1 MINKYLEKHPGA
13 DIEYLPSGIDLH
25 VHFREPGLI
34 NKETMETG
42 LNTAHAGGT
51 TTVVDMP
58 NTIPVT
64 DTLDTLNHKLSIAEK
79 NRGILLAGGL
89 TDKSVNSG
97 EIVKIANKTKILK
110 AFLADSTGNL
120 KIEWNHLIRGIK
132 LLENRTLIMFHAE
145 HSQYIKNRTEESL
158 ELDVRPIKAEVE
170 SIKQVLELANEFPE
184 QLFHVTHVSSFDG
197 AKLLVNQNEVS
208 WDVLP
213 KYLQFTTDLVN
224 TKGNFA
230 KMNPPLRTNHDLEG
244 LLQLFFQGK
253 IPMLTSDHAPH
264 TVEEKQKTV
273 AGAPGVQELYY
284 FALDHYLRGNISK
297 EILMDVVHD
306 NPKKI
311 LEKVG
316 IQPLTRRIAVDR
328 QAKFTLAKDKIISK
342 CRWSLWEDFTFHGK
356 IIGFL

>member
-1 MINKYLEKHPGA
+1 M
-13 DIEYLPSGIDLH
+13 
-25 VHFREPGLI
+25 
-34 NKETMETG
+34 
-42 LNTAHAGGT
+42 
-51 TTVVDMP
+51 
-58 NTIPVT
+58 
-64 DTLDTLNHKLSIAEK
+64 
-79 NRGILLAGGL
+79 
-89 TDKSVNSG
+89 
-97 EIVKIANKTKILK
+97 
-110 AFLADSTGNL
+110 
-120 KIEWNHLIRGIK
+120 
-132 LLENRTLIMFHAE
+132 
-145 HSQYIKNRTEESL
+145 
-158 ELDVRPIKAEVE
+158 
-170 SIKQVLELANEFPE
+170 LELANEFPE